1 MKNKSSDILSPVS
14 NSKIRDAERLEEETL
29 RPKRLSEFI
38 GQEKLKKKLDTYISA
53 ARGRGEP
60 IDHII
65 FYGPPGLGKTTL
77 AHIIANELDVVI
89 RVTAGPILERPA
101 DLVGL
106 LTSLGT
112 GDVLFIDEIHRMPR
126 NVEEFLY
133 PAMEDYCLD
142 IVIDKGPNA
151 RTVKLN
157 LSRFTLIGSTTR
169 AGLITAPLRS
179 RFGIV
184 ERLDYYCPD
193 ELHEIVVR
201 SARIMQIEIERDGAY
216 EIARRARGTPR
227 IANRILRRVRDYAQV
242 HSPPEQGCVITL
254 EIARAALD
262 MLEIDAEGL
271 DDMDKRILKTII
283 QKFGGGPV
291 GIKTIAVAVGEDEGT
306 IEELYEP
313 YLIQRGFL
321 SRTQRGR
328 VATTLAYKHL
338 GLTRMGGI
346 AEATLFD

>member
-1 MKNKSSDILSPVS
+1 MKKPTDIFSP
-14 NSKIRDAERLEEETL
+14 KLTDAERAEDETL
-29 RPKRLSEFI
+29 RPRSLSEFI
-38 GQEKLKKKLDTYISA
+38 GQDKLKKKLYTYIEA
-53 ARGRGEP
+53 AKKRGEP

-77 AHIIANELDVVI
+77 AHIIANELGSTI

-106 LTSLGT
+106 LTSLAE
-112 GDVLFIDEIHRMPR
+112 GDVLFIDEIHRTPR

-133 PAMEDYCLD
+133 PAMEDFCLD
-142 IVIDKGPNA
+142 IVIDSGPNA

-157 LSRFTLIGSTTR
+157 LSHFTLIGSTTR

-184 ERLDYYCPD
+184 ERVDYYSPQ
-193 ELHEIVVR
+193 ELLDVVVR
-201 SARIMQIEIERDGAY
+201 SARIMNIEIERDGAF

-242 HSPPEQGCVITL
+242 HSDGKITI
-254 EIARAALD
+254 EIAKAALD
-262 MLEIDAEGL
+262 MLEIDSEGL
-271 DDMDKRILKTII
+271 DDMDKRILTTII

-321 SRTQRGR
+321 ARTQRGR
-328 VATTLAYKHL
+328 VATKLAYKHL
-338 GLTRMGGI
+338 GLSH
-346 AEATLFD
+346 ASQLPLFEK

>member
-1 MKNKSSDILSPVS
+1 MVNKNDIFSSQTTNI
-14 NSKIRDAERLEEETL
+14 ERLDDEPL
-29 RPKRLSEFI
+29 RPNRLDDFI
-38 GQEKLKKKLDTYISA
+38 GQDKLKHKLRTYVLA
-53 ARGRGEP
+53 ARERGEA

-77 AHIIANELDVVI
+77 AHIIANEMGVSI
-89 RVTAGPILERPA
+89 KVTAGPILERPA

-106 LTSLGT
+106 LTSLSQGEI
-112 GDVLFIDEIHRMPR
+112 LFIDEIHRMPR

-133 PAMEDYCLD
+133 PAMEDFCLD

-184 ERLDYYCPD
+184 ERVDYYSSE
-193 ELHEIVVR
+193 ELLDVVIR
-201 SARIMQIEIERDGAY
+201 SARIMGIETEQQGAF
-216 EIARRARGTPR
+216 EIARRSRGTPR
-227 IANRILRRVRDYAQV
+227 IANRILRRIRDFAQV
-242 HSPPEQGCVITL
+242 HGTGVINL
-254 EIARAALD
+254 ETAKSALD
-262 MLEIDAEGL
+262 MLDIDTEGL
-271 DDMDKRILKTII
+271 DDMDKRILGTII

-321 SRTQRGR
+321 ARTPRGR
-328 VATTLAYKHL
+328 QATPLAYKHL
-338 GLTRMGGI
+338 GISSETALP
-346 AEATLFD
+346 LF

>member
-1 MKNKSSDILSPVS
+1 MKQKSDIFTKSPS
-14 NSKIRDAERLEEETL
+14 NEELIADETL
-29 RPKRLSEFI
+29 RPKNISEFI
-38 GQEKLKKKLDTYISA
+38 GQAKLKKKLNTYIDA
-53 ARGRGEP
+53 AKARGEA

-77 AHIIANELDVVI
+77 AHIIANELGSAV
-89 RVTAGPILERPA
+89 RATAGPILERPA

-106 LTSLGT
+106 LTSLGK
-112 GDVLFIDEIHRMPR
+112 GDVLFIDEIHRTPR

-133 PAMEDYCLD
+133 PAMEDFCLD
-142 IVIDKGPNA
+142 IVIDKGPSA

-157 LSRFTLIGSTTR
+157 LAHFTLIGSTTR

-184 ERLDYYCPD
+184 ERLDYYPPE
-193 ELHEIVVR
+193 ELLDIVIR
-201 SARIMQIEIERDGAY
+201 SARIMVIEIERDGAF

-227 IANRILRRVRDYAQV
+227 IANRILRRIRDFAQV
-242 HSPPEQGCVITL
+242 HADGIITMSV
-254 EIARAALD
+254 AKAALD

-271 DDMDKRILKTII
+271 DEMDKRILNTII
-283 QKFGGGPV
+283 KNFSGGPV

-321 SRTQRGR
+321 ARTQRGR
-328 VATTLAYKHL
+328 IVTRQAYKHL
-338 GLTRMGGI
+338 GLSPVKGG
-346 AEATLFD
+346 TLFE

>member
-1 MKNKSSDILSPVS
+1 MPQKSDIFLKS
-14 NSKIRDAERLEEETL
+14 ATAEERLADETL
-29 RPKRLSEFI
+29 RPKKLSEFV
-38 GQEKLKKKLDTYISA
+38 GQEKLKKKLSTYIDA
-53 ARGRGEP
+53 AKARGEP

-77 AHIIANELDVVI
+77 AHIIANEIGANI
-89 RVTAGPILERPA
+89 RATAGPILERPA

-106 LTSLGT
+106 LTSLAR
-112 GDVLFIDEIHRMPR
+112 GDILFIDEIHRTPR

-157 LSRFTLIGSTTR
+157 LKHFTLIGSTTR

-184 ERLDYYCPD
+184 ERLDYYSPE
-193 ELHEIVVR
+193 ELLDIVIR
-201 SARIMQIEIERDGAY
+201 SARIMEIDIERDGAF

-227 IANRILRRVRDYAQV
+227 IANRILRRIRDFAQV
-242 HSPPEQGCVITL
+242 HADGIIT
-254 EIARAALD
+254 ADVAQAALD
-262 MLEIDAEGL
+262 MLEIDSEGL
-271 DDMDKRILKTII
+271 DEMDKRILSTII
-283 QKFGGGPV
+283 KNFAGGPV

-321 SRTQRGR
+321 ARTQRGR
-328 VATTLAYKHL
+328 IATKLAYKHL
-338 GLTRMGGI
+338 GLSIITGN
-346 AEATLFD
+346 TLFD

>member
-1 MKNKSSDILSPVS
+1 MPQKSDIFLKS
-14 NSKIRDAERLEEETL
+14 ATAEERLADETL
-29 RPKRLSEFI
+29 RPKKLSEFV
-38 GQEKLKKKLDTYISA
+38 GQEKLKKKLSTYIDA
-53 ARGRGEP
+53 AKARGEP

-77 AHIIANELDVVI
+77 AHIIANEIGANI
-89 RVTAGPILERPA
+89 RATAGPILERPA

-106 LTSLGT
+106 LTSLAR
-112 GDVLFIDEIHRMPR
+112 GDILFIDEIHRTPR

-157 LSRFTLIGSTTR
+157 LEHFTLIGSTTR

-184 ERLDYYCPD
+184 ERLDYYSPE
-193 ELHEIVVR
+193 ELLDIVIR
-201 SARIMQIEIERDGAY
+201 SARIMEIDIERDGAL

-227 IANRILRRVRDYAQV
+227 IANRILRRIRDFAQV
-242 HSPPEQGCVITL
+242 HADGIIT
-254 EIARAALD
+254 ADVAQAALD
-262 MLEIDAEGL
+262 MLEIDSEGL
-271 DDMDKRILKTII
+271 DEMDKRILSTII
-283 QKFGGGPV
+283 KNFAGGPV

-321 SRTQRGR
+321 ARTQRGR
-328 VATTLAYKHL
+328 IATKLAYKHL
-338 GLTRMGGI
+338 GLSIITGN
-346 AEATLFD
+346 TLFD